1 MKKIL
6 ASILLITMILISTAH
21 MAQASEDA
29 LDIEKAAIKTIEN
42 SQVLETYNKQV
53 SLMKRNYVETKGQM
67 AQLRALLPYFGS
79 YDMVKSIIL
88 TPQVLENYLTQLN
101 GNQVVITNAVKVS
114 AYSGYID
121 LLKANYAV
129 ATQED
134 LMSSLYEDYKKIR
147 LQNEQGMATEIELKL
162 AEIAYEQTRYNYL
175 NAQNSKDS
183 AAIVLN
189 NMMGEEIAKKYS
201 ILQDNNIIPSKEIQS
216 LEEYT
221 KQALANRVEISNA
234 KSDLELLKEQYRY
247 GLAEIPTDYE
257 FYKQQQEYEI
267 DKAENDLDLTVID
280 VKQNIAEVYTGLES
294 SVKKMEAMRYLAEQA
309 ESNYQAAQ
317 IRHET
322 SQTTLVELNNVKIAK
337 VQADI
342 NLKDAELDAWLMQI
356 TMDLACGAG
365 FQPKLN

>member
-1 MKKIL
+1 MKRIL
-6 ASILLITMILISTAH
+6 ASILLITMMLASTAH
-21 MAQASEDA
+21 MAQASEDT

-53 SLMKRNYVETKGQM
+53 DLMRRNYADTEGQM

-101 GNQVVITNAVKVS
+101 GNQVVITNAVRLS
-114 AYSGYID
+114 AYSSYID
-121 LLKANYAV
+121 LLKADYAV
-129 ATQED
+129 ITQED

-147 LQNEQGMATEIELKL
+147 LQSEQGMATETELKL
-162 AEIAYEQTRYNYL
+162 AEIAYQQTRYNYL
-175 NAQNSKDS
+175 SAQNSKDS
-183 AAIVLN
+183 AAMTLN
-189 NMMGEEIAKKYS
+189 NMMGEGIAKKYS
-201 ILQDNNIIPSKEIQS
+201 ILQDYNIIPSAEIQS

-221 KQALANRVEISNA
+221 KQALASRVEISTAQSN
-234 KSDLELLKEQYRY
+234 LELLKEQYRY
-247 GLAEIPTDYE
+247 GLAGIPTDYE

-267 DKAENDLDLTVID
+267 DKAQNDLELASINVQ
-280 VKQNIAEVYTGLES
+280 QNIAEVYTGLES

-322 SQTTLVELNNVKIAK
+322 SQITLVELNNAKIAK

>member
-162 AEIAYEQTRYNYL
+162 AEMAYEQTRYNYL

-201 ILQDNNIIPSKEIQS
+201 IVQDNNIIPSKEIQS

-234 KSDLELLKEQYRY
+234 KSDLELMKEQYRY

>member
-317 IRHET
+317 IRHEI